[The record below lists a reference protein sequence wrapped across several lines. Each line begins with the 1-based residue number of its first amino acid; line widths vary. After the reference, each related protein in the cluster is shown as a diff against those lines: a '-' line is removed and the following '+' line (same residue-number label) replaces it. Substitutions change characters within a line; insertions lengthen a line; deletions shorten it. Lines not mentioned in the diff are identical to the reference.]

1 MPSRLSTVAARSCL
15 KKSNYVSKN
24 PSCHQCN
31 DGRERGRYGK
41 GKGRSSSLLPG
52 LQGDSQFGHGARGG
66 LEGDASLNAGEPKQS
81 SVPMALLRSL
91 PENATLGDLRRT
103 YADLL
108 EKLRPYG
115 HRLMRGPSSLTP
127 GERELIAA
135 FVSGVNSCRYC
146 HGAHSLVARAFGVD
160 ETVLAAS
167 LDDVDGTPIDARLK
181 PILRYVRK
189 LTETPSRMT
198 EADAAAVYDAG
209 WSDEALLHA
218 IAVCAYFNNM
228 NRLVEGAGIV
238 GTAPGYEQAAK
249 RLV

>member
-1 MPSRLSTVAARSCL
+1 
-15 KKSNYVSKN
+15 
-24 PSCHQCN
+24 
-31 DGRERGRYGK
+31 
-41 GKGRSSSLLPG
+41 
-52 LQGDSQFGHGARGG
+52 
-66 LEGDASLNAGEPKQS
+66 
-81 SVPMALLRSL
+81 MALLRSL
-91 PENATLGDLRRT
+91 PEKATLADLRQT

-108 EKLRPYG
+108 EKLHPYG
-115 HRLMRGPSSLTP
+115 HRLMRGPSPLTP

-146 HGAHSLVARAFGVD
+146 RGAHSLVAQAFGVD
-160 ETVLAAS
+160 EAVLAAS
-167 LDDVDGTPIDARLK
+167 LDDIAVAPVAARLK

-198 EADAAAVYDAG
+198 AADAAAVYDAG

-238 GTAPGYEQAAK
+238 GTTEEYSVAAQ
-249 RLV
+249 RLVEHGYLRGTVRRGRSRTRSKSVSPGRRTKRKR

>member
-1 MPSRLSTVAARSCL
+1 
-15 KKSNYVSKN
+15 
-24 PSCHQCN
+24 
-31 DGRERGRYGK
+31 
-41 GKGRSSSLLPG
+41 
-52 LQGDSQFGHGARGG
+52 
-66 LEGDASLNAGEPKQS
+66 
-81 SVPMALLRSL
+81 MALLRSL
-91 PENATLGDLRRT
+91 PENATLADLRST

-115 HRLMRGPSSLTP
+115 HRLMRGPSPLTP

-135 FVSGVNSCRYC
+135 FVSSVNSCRYC
-146 HGAHSLVARAFGVD
+146 HGTHSLVARAFGVD
-160 ETVLAAS
+160 EAVLAKS
-167 LDDVDGTPIDARLK
+167 LHDIEVAPIDGRLK

-198 EADAAAVYDAG
+198 VADAAAVYDAG

-238 GTAPGYEQAAK
+238 GTSEDYAMAAQRLVEQGYLRGGPERKMTRTRRKSAPSRLRAK
-249 RLV
+249 RQ

>member
-1 MPSRLSTVAARSCL
+1 
-15 KKSNYVSKN
+15 
-24 PSCHQCN
+24 
-31 DGRERGRYGK
+31 
-41 GKGRSSSLLPG
+41 
-52 LQGDSQFGHGARGG
+52 
-66 LEGDASLNAGEPKQS
+66 
-81 SVPMALLRSL
+81 MALLRSL
-91 PENATLGDLRRT
+91 PENATLADLRRS

-115 HRLMRGPSSLTP
+115 HRLMRGPSPLTP

-160 ETVLAAS
+160 EAVLVAS
-167 LDDVDGTPIDARLK
+167 LDHIEIAPVDARLK

-198 EADAAAVYDAG
+198 AADAAAVYDAG
-209 WSDEALLHA
+209 WNDEALLHA

-228 NRLVEGAGIV
+228 NRLVEGTGIV
-238 GTAPGYEQAAK
+238 GTTEEYSVAAQ
-249 RLV
+249 RLVEHGYLRGTVRRGRSRTRSKSVSPGRRTKRKR

>member
-1 MPSRLSTVAARSCL
+1 
-15 KKSNYVSKN
+15 
-24 PSCHQCN
+24 
-31 DGRERGRYGK
+31 
-41 GKGRSSSLLPG
+41 
-52 LQGDSQFGHGARGG
+52 
-66 LEGDASLNAGEPKQS
+66 
-81 SVPMALLRSL
+81 MALLRSV
-91 PENATLGDLRRT
+91 PENATLADLRRT

-115 HRLMRGPSSLTP
+115 HRLMRGPSPLTP

-135 FVSGVNSCRYC
+135 FVSSVNSCRYC
-146 HGAHSLVARAFGVD
+146 HGTHSLVARAFGVD
-160 ETVLAAS
+160 EALLAKS
-167 LDDVDGTPIDARLK
+167 LDNIDVAPVNARLK

-198 EADAAAVYDAG
+198 AADAAAVYDAG

-238 GTAPGYEQAAK
+238 GTSEDYAVAAQ
-249 RLV
+249 RLVAHGYLRGSMERKKTRASRKSNAAPARPRMRRKQ

>member
-1 MPSRLSTVAARSCL
+1 
-15 KKSNYVSKN
+15 
-24 PSCHQCN
+24 
-31 DGRERGRYGK
+31 
-41 GKGRSSSLLPG
+41 
-52 LQGDSQFGHGARGG
+52 
-66 LEGDASLNAGEPKQS
+66 
-81 SVPMALLRSL
+81 MALLRSL
-91 PENATLGDLRRT
+91 PENATLPDLRRT

-115 HRLMRGPSSLTP
+115 HRLMRGPSPLSP

-160 ETVLAAS
+160 EAALATS
-167 LDDVDGTPIDARLK
+167 LDNIEATPVDARLK

-198 EADAAAVYDAG
+198 AADAAAVYDAG
-209 WSDEALLHA
+209 WSDEALLYA

-238 GTAPGYEQAAK
+238 GTTGEYSVVAQRLVEHGYLRGGAERSTTRAGRRSNSKPPRRAAK
-249 RLV
+249 RKR

>member
-1 MPSRLSTVAARSCL
+1 
-15 KKSNYVSKN
+15 
-24 PSCHQCN
+24 
-31 DGRERGRYGK
+31 
-41 GKGRSSSLLPG
+41 
-52 LQGDSQFGHGARGG
+52 
-66 LEGDASLNAGEPKQS
+66 
-81 SVPMALLRSL
+81 MALLRSL
-91 PENATLGDLRRT
+91 PENATLADLRRT

-115 HRLMRGPSSLTP
+115 HRLMRGPSPLTP

-160 ETVLAAS
+160 DAMLRAS
-167 LDDVDGTPIDARLK
+167 LDNIEAVPIDKRLK
-181 PILRYVRK
+181 PILHYVRK

-198 EADAAAVYDAG
+198 AADADAVYDAG
-209 WSDEALLHA
+209 WNDEALLHA

-238 GTAPGYEQAAK
+238 GSSEEYSAAAQ
-249 RLV
+249 RLVEHGYLRGMERKKTRASRRSNRGPPRRRLRR

>member
-1 MPSRLSTVAARSCL
+1 
-15 KKSNYVSKN
+15 
-24 PSCHQCN
+24 
-31 DGRERGRYGK
+31 
-41 GKGRSSSLLPG
+41 
-52 LQGDSQFGHGARGG
+52 
-66 LEGDASLNAGEPKQS
+66 
-81 SVPMALLRSL
+81 MALLRSL
-91 PENATLGDLRRT
+91 PDNATLTDLRRT

-115 HRLMRGPSSLTP
+115 HRLMRGPSPLTP
-127 GERELIAA
+127 GEREFIAA

-160 ETVLAAS
+160 EAVLANS
-167 LDDVDGTPIDARLK
+167 LDDINVAPVDAHLK

-198 EADAAAVYDAG
+198 TADAAAVYDAG

-218 IAVCAYFNNM
+218 IAVCAYFNNV

-238 GTAPGYEQAAK
+238 GTSEEYATAAQ
-249 RLV
+249 RLVKHGYLRGGAEREKRRGSRKSNAAPARPRSKRQR

>member
-1 MPSRLSTVAARSCL
+1 MELGS
-15 KKSNYVSKN
+15 
-24 PSCHQCN
+24 
-31 DGRERGRYGK
+31 
-41 GKGRSSSLLPG
+41 
-52 LQGDSQFGHGARGG
+52 
-66 LEGDASLNAGEPKQS
+66 
-81 SVPMALLRSL
+81 MALLRSL
-91 PENATLGDLRRT
+91 PENATLADLRRS

-115 HRLMRGPSSLTP
+115 HRLMRGPSPLTP

-146 HGAHSLVARAFGVD
+146 HGAHSLVARAFGID
-160 ETVLAAS
+160 ESVFAKS
-167 LDDVDGTPIDARLK
+167 LDNIGDVLIDARLK

-198 EADAAAVYDAG
+198 AADAVAVYEAG
-209 WSDEALLHA
+209 WSDEALLYA

-238 GTAPGYEQAAK
+238 GTTEEYSVAVH
-249 RLV
+249 RLVKHGYVPCTERKKGRASRKSKQAPPR